1 MLARKRH
8 VLDEAGG
15 DGLALQKTTLGF
27 RHEIADGEDIRFR
40 PFQQK
45 LFQHAF
51 GTRIAIQPFMHQR
64 DLHGAFFRIRDN
76 KASAAFSQV

>member
-1 MLARKRH
+1 MLAGKGH
-8 VLDEAGG
+8 TLDEASGNL
-15 DGLALQKTTLGF
+15 LALQKTTLGF
-27 RHEIADGEDIRFR
+27 RYEIAYGEDIRFR

-51 GTRIAIQPFMHQR
+51 RTRVAIQPFMHQR